1 MSDEGT
7 VEREITV
14 PVDPERAWE
23 LVTEPEHLER
33 WFAERVELDP
43 TPGAPVRVVG
53 DDGGERHG
61 VVEEVDAPRRLRFV
75 WYAPP
80 DGPPST
86 VEIEVTP
93 EHDGSRISVIERE
106 LITVDALSD
115 LLTGP
120 SHRTDLQAL
129 AAA

>member
-23 LVTEPEHLER
+23 LVTEPEHLEQ

-80 DGPPST
+80 DGPPGASFDT
-86 VEIEVTP
+86 SRYENCVTKRGGRP
-93 EHDGSRISVIERE
+93 LLAPRRSWPGSLQI
-106 LITVDALSD
+106 
-115 LLTGP
+115 
-120 SHRTDLQAL
+120 RTSFSR
-129 AAA
+129 

>member
-1 MSDEGT
+1 MPDDTS

-14 PVDPERAWE
+14 PVDPERAWR
-23 LVTEPEHLER
+23 LVTEPEHLEQ

-61 VVEEVDAPRRLRFV
+61 VVEEVDAPRRLRFT

-93 EHDGSRISVIERE
+93 EREGSRISVIERE
-106 LITVDALSD
+106 LITIDAVSQIPVARSAGREPL
-115 LLTGP
+115 
-120 SHRTDLQAL
+120 AL
-129 AAA
+129 AA

>member
-1 MSDEGT
+1 
-7 VEREITV
+7 
-14 PVDPERAWE
+14 
-23 LVTEPEHLER
+23 
-33 WFAERVELDP
+33 
-43 TPGAPVRVVG
+43 
-53 DDGGERHG
+53 

-93 EHDGSRISVIERE
+93 EHDGSRISVVERE
-106 LITVDALSD
+106 LVTVDAFSD
-115 LLTGP
+115 LLTGS

>member
-1 MSDEGT
+1 MAEDSA

-14 PVDPERAWE
+14 PVDPERAWR

-33 WFAERVELDP
+33 WFAERVELEP
-43 TPGAPVRVVG
+43 TPGAPVRIVA

-61 VVEEVDAPRRLRFV
+61 VVEEVDAPRRLAFT

-86 VEIEVTP
+86 VQIEVTP
-93 EHDGSRISVIERE
+93 QHDGCRISVVERE
-106 LITVDALSD
+106 LILIDARSGFAANG
-115 LLTGP
+115 TAGHGP
-120 SHRTDLQAL
+120 LAL
-129 AAA
+129 AA

>member
-23 LVTEPEHLER
+23 LVTEPEHLEQ

-61 VVEEVDAPRRLRFV
+61 VVEEVDDVSSHAVGDRMHVAYRFLIFLRRAQSFDAWPKTSLDVILQARSRRL
-75 WYAPP
+75 A
-80 DGPPST
+80 
-86 VEIEVTP
+86 
-93 EHDGSRISVIERE
+93 
-106 LITVDALSD
+106 VDFNVAGAQLKCAVD
-115 LLTGP
+115 
-120 SHRTDLQAL
+120 
-129 AAA
+129 

>member
-1 MSDEGT
+1 MPDDTS

-14 PVDPERAWE
+14 PVDPERAWR
-23 LVTEPEHLER
+23 LVTEPEHLEQ

-61 VVEEVDAPRRLRFV
+61 VVEEVDAPRRLRFT
-75 WYAPP
+75 WYTPP

-93 EHDGSRISVIERE
+93 ERDGSRISVVERE
-106 LITVDALSD
+106 LITIDAFSQIPVARSAGREPL
-115 LLTGP
+115 
-120 SHRTDLQAL
+120 AL
-129 AAA
+129 AA

>member
-1 MSDEGT
+1 MPDDTS

-14 PVDPERAWE
+14 PVDPERAWQ
-23 LVTEPEHLER
+23 LVTEPEHLEQ

-61 VVEEVDAPRRLRFV
+61 VVEEVEAPRRLRFT

-93 EHDGSRISVIERE
+93 EREGSRISVVERE
-106 LITVDALSD
+106 LVTIEAVAQIPVIRSSGR
-115 LLTGP
+115 GP
-120 SHRTDLQAL
+120 LAL
-129 AAA
+129 AA

>member
-1 MSDEGT
+1 MTDDAA

-14 PVDPERAWE
+14 PVDPERAWRM
-23 LVTEPEHLER
+23 VTEPEHLER

-43 TPGAPVRVVG
+43 VPGSPMRVVS

-80 DGPPST
+80 DGPPSS
-86 VEIEVTP
+86 VEIEVVP
-93 EHDGSRISVIERE
+93 DAGGSRISVIERE
-106 LITVDALSD
+106 LIMIDAVSQFSAGSPAGTD
-115 LLTGP
+115 LL
-120 SHRTDLQAL
+120 AL
-129 AAA
+129 AA

>member
-1 MSDEGT
+1 MSEGT
-7 VEREITV
+7 SVERKITV
-14 PVDPERAWE
+14 PVDPERAWR
-23 LVTEPEHLER
+23 LVTEPEHLEQ
-33 WFAERVELDP
+33 WFAERVEIDP

-61 VVEEVDAPRRLRFV
+61 VVEEVDAPRRLRFT

-93 EHDGSRISVIERE
+93 ERDGSRISVVERE
-106 LITVDALSD
+106 LIMIDAVAEIGAESA
-115 LLTGP
+115 TGREP
-120 SHRTDLQAL
+120 LAL
-129 AAA
+129 AA

>member
-1 MSDEGT
+1 MPDDTS

-14 PVDPERAWE
+14 PVDPERAWR
-23 LVTEPEHLER
+23 LVTEPEHLEQ

-61 VVEEVDAPRRLRFV
+61 VVEEVDAPRRLRFT

-93 EHDGSRISVIERE
+93 EREGSRISVIERE
-106 LITVDALSD
+106 LITIDAVSQIPAARSAGREPL
-115 LLTGP
+115 
-120 SHRTDLQAL
+120 AL
-129 AAA
+129 AA

>member
-23 LVTEPEHLER
+23 LVTEPEHLEQ

-93 EHDGSRISVIERE
+93 ERDGSRISVIERE
-106 LITVDALSD
+106 LITVDAFSD
-115 LLTGP
+115 LLAGR

>member
-1 MSDEGT
+1 MPDE
-7 VEREITV
+7 VAREITV

-23 LVTEPEHLER
+23 LVTEPAHLEQ

-43 TPGAPVRVVG
+43 TPGSPVRVVG

-75 WYAPP
+75 WYEPP
-80 DGPPST
+80 DGPPTS

-93 EHDGSRISVIERE
+93 IRDGSRISVIERE
-106 LITVDALSD
+106 LIMIDAVGSLLTTPAQPPD
-115 LLTGP
+115 LL
-120 SHRTDLQAL
+120 AL
-129 AAA
+129 AA

>member
-23 LVTEPEHLER
+23 LVTEPEHLEQ
-33 WFAERVELDP
+33 WFAQRVELDP

-93 EHDGSRISVIERE
+93 QQDGSRISVIERE
-106 LITVDALSD
+106 LVTVDAFSD

>member
-1 MSDEGT
+1 MSEGT
-7 VEREITV
+7 SVERKITV
-14 PVDPERAWE
+14 PVDPERAWR
-23 LVTEPEHLER
+23 LVTEPEHLEQ
-33 WFAERVELDP
+33 WFAERVEIDP

-93 EHDGSRISVIERE
+93 QPDGTRISVVERE
-106 LITVDALSD
+106 LITVDAFSD
-115 LLTGP
+115 LLAGP

-129 AAA
+129 AA

>member
-53 DDGGERHG
+53 DDGGERRG
-61 VVEEVDAPRRLRFV
+61 A
-75 WYAPP
+75 
-80 DGPPST
+80 ST
-86 VEIEVTP
+86 SSTTP
-93 EHDGSRISVIERE
+93 KHDGSRISVIERE
-106 LITVDALSD
+106 LITVDAFSD